1 MISVVIG
8 SQWGDEGKGKIVD
21 LLAKKADYTVR
32 FHGGNNAGHTVVVNG
47 KKYPFHLIP
56 SGILNKNTKG
66 VIANGTI
73 LDPEVLIGEI
83 EQLEKEG
90 IKLKNKLFIS
100 PRCHLI
106 MPYHKA
112 LDEAYENAR
121 GKNKLGTTRRGIGPT
136 FADKVSYNGI
146 RIYELLDWKT
156 FVEKFTFQAEIKNR
170 ILKLF
175 KVKPI
180 DIQKELKRLKEY
192 RNKLVSYVEDTF
204 LLLQSAIKNKK
215 NILLEGAHGVMLDID
230 FSPYPFS
237 TGSNVITGAVN
248 TGAGIPISK
257 VNEVWAVVKAYL
269 SRVGEGPLPSELH
282 DKTADLIRE
291 KGQEYGTTTGRPRR
305 IGWLDLEA
313 VKFTCEVTGA
323 TKLAIT
329 KLDILSGL
337 SEIKVCTAY
346 YLKGKKINYSECG
359 YNELAKLTPKYVSFR
374 GWKEDIQK
382 VRKFKDLPKNCQK
395 YLRFI
400 ESFLKVPIAIVSTG
414 AERQDYLPR
423 NPERKLWLRGKPR
436 DEWAFIT
443 E

>member
-1 MISVVIG
+1 MIQVVIG

-21 LLAKKADYTVR
+21 LLAKEADYTVR

-56 SGILNKNTKG
+56 SGILNRNTKG

-83 EQLEKEG
+83 DQLEKEG
-90 IKLKNKLFIS
+90 IRLKSKLLIS

-146 RIYELLDWKT
+146 RIYELLDWKI
-156 FVEKFTFQAEIKNR
+156 FVEKFTFQANIKNK
-170 ILKLF
+170 ILRLF

-180 DIQKELKRLKEY
+180 NIQRELKRFRVHRE
-192 RNKLVSYVEDTF
+192 RLVPYVEDTF
-204 LLLQSAIKNKK
+204 VLLQNAMKNNK

-248 TGAGIPISK
+248 TGAGIPISR

-269 SRVGEGPLPSELH
+269 SRVGGGPLPTEFH
-282 DKTADLIRE
+282 DKTADMIRE
-291 KGQEYGTTTGRPRR
+291 KGYEYGTTTGRPRR
-305 IGWLDLEA
+305 IGWLDLVA
-313 VKFTCEVTGA
+313 VKFACEVTGA

-329 KLDILSGL
+329 KLDILSGFH
-337 SEIKVCTAY
+337 EIKVCTRY
-346 YLKGKKINYSECG
+346 VLKGKKIHYSGCG
-359 YNELAKLTPKYVSFR
+359 YNELAVLTPQYKTFA
-374 GWKEDIQK
+374 GWSENIQK
-382 VRKFKDLPKNCQK
+382 IRKFNKLPINCQK
-395 YLRFI
+395 YLKFI
-400 ESFLKVPIAIVSTG
+400 ESFLDVPIAIVSTSPDR
-414 AERQDYLPR
+414 EDYL
-423 NPERKLWLRGKPR
+423 LVH
-436 DEWAFIT
+436 
-443 E
+443 